1 MRKNSLSQT
10 GLSLS
15 QAQSI
20 SNLCNQRAQE
30 ISSQLLGINNSS
42 KVLTYGGNTYVE
54 TQGKSIP
61 GNVVNLLEE
70 KGRLHACQAFL
81 MENIKAK
88 DKLIEG
94 KKSERFKTSLI
105 RPDYPELREVNPIP
119 SVNEEWGWQ
128 QLTTS
133 ELNEFYE
140 AESLAAH
147 VGQFIHKGGVLD
159 NLRKELPHIKTL
171 EWITIKDG
179 ERTPMQVTVHH
190 TSEQLLD
197 YHEKL
202 AAIHRKSEQRV
213 NYFKAKVK
221 NLVTEENARIAKENA
236 DMYAEAGEYNNVLL
250 QQYQNDT
257 KSFEAAVNKEQQ
269 AFESKRQEEIK
280 SLAAL
285 RIEVDARFQ
294 ATIDSFLKQL
304 D

>member
-1 MRKNSLSQT
+1 MRKHSLSST

-20 SNLCNQRAQE
+20 SNLCNQRALE
-30 ISSQLLGINNSS
+30 ITSQLSGTNNAS
-42 KVLTYGGNTYVE
+42 KSLNYGGNTYIE
-54 TQGKSIP
+54 TQGKPIP
-61 GNVVNLLEE
+61 EMVVQFLQE
-70 KGRLHACQAFL
+70 KGTLHACQAFL

-88 DKLIEG
+88 DKLIQD
-94 KKSERFKTSLI
+94 KKQERFKTYLV
-105 RPDYPELREVNPIP
+105 RPEYPELKDVNPIP
-119 SVNEEWGWQ
+119 TVTEEWGWE

-140 AESLAAH
+140 AEALAAH

-159 NLRKELPHIKTL
+159 NLRKELPNIKTL

-179 ERTPMQVTVHH
+179 EKTPMVVTVHH
-190 TSEQLLD
+190 TSEQLLG
-197 YHEKL
+197 YHEQL

-221 NLVTEENARIAKENA
+221 NLVTEENARIANLNA
-236 DMYAEAGEYNNVLL
+236 DMYSEAQEYNNVILDE
-250 QQYQNDT
+250 YQT
-257 KSFEAAVNKEQQ
+257 KLKAYEGAYNKEQQ
-269 AFESKRQEEIK
+269 AFEAKRQEDIK

-285 RIEVDARFQ
+285 RIQVDARFQ

-304 D
+304 E